1 MQTTSF
7 FVRFY
12 SLKDFVDLQQ
22 SNIMFYRHTED
33 FSPKYPFV
41 PMERTTPQVLLD
53 SSLTLRMTLYHFSNT
68 FLYLSVA
75 LKKYL
80 DLWIFLFNKA
90 HEKLII
96 MTIINSNIFK
106 KK

>member
-33 FSPKYPFV
+33 FSPKYPF
-41 PMERTTPQVLLD
+41 RPQGRNNAYGIAGFFAD
-53 SSLTLRMTLYHFSNT
+53 AQNDD
-68 FLYLSVA
+68 
-75 LKKYL
+75 KYKS
-80 DLWIFLFNKA
+80 FNK
-90 HEKLII
+90 II
-96 MTIINSNIFK
+96 
-106 KK
+106 